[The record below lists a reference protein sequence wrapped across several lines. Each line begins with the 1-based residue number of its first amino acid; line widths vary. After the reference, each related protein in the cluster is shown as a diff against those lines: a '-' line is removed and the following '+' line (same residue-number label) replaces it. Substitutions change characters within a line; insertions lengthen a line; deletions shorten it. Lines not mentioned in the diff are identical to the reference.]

1 MRRIKIL
8 ENYYHKIEISI
19 EKLKIIIRI
28 FEYGINFTIY
38 VTLEEGLEL
47 INNYKKGLE
56 KFLET
61 LPEQSVQL
69 GSEMIQTLTLN
80 SKNQITNLEAIEK
93 SLKRPAKN

>member
-1 MRRIKIL
+1 M
-8 ENYYHKIEISI
+8 
-19 EKLKIIIRI
+19 
-28 FEYGINFTIY
+28 
-38 VTLEEGLEL
+38 TLEEGLEL

-80 SKNQITNLEAIEK
+80 SKNQIANLESIEK
-93 SLKRPAKN
+93 SLKRSVKS

>member
-1 MRRIKIL
+1 M
-8 ENYYHKIEISI
+8 
-19 EKLKIIIRI
+19 
-28 FEYGINFTIY
+28 
-38 VTLEEGLEL
+38 TLEEGLEL

-80 SKNQITNLEAIEK
+80 SISLVDNYENQNV
-93 SLKRPAKN
+93 

>member
-1 MRRIKIL
+1 M
-8 ENYYHKIEISI
+8 
-19 EKLKIIIRI
+19 
-28 FEYGINFTIY
+28 
-38 VTLEEGLEL
+38 TLEEGLAL

-80 SKNQITNLEAIEK
+80 SKNQIVNLEAIEK

>member
-1 MRRIKIL
+1 M
-8 ENYYHKIEISI
+8 
-19 EKLKIIIRI
+19 
-28 FEYGINFTIY
+28 
-38 VTLEEGLEL
+38 TLEEGLEL

-80 SKNQITNLEAIEK
+80 SKNQIENLEAIEK
-93 SLKRPAKN
+93 SLLRPAKS